1 MKIRRTTYFSGQV
14 QGVGFRYTTQRIAA
28 AFEVSGF
35 VRNLPDGRV
44 EVVAEG
50 EIAEIDGFHLALG
63 KEMRANIDGAVSTD
77 GTYLGE
83 HVAFDIRT

>member
-35 VRNLPDGRV
+35 VRNLRDGRV
-44 EVVAEG
+44 ELVTEG
-50 EIAEIDGFHLALG
+50 ELDEIDRFHLALSE
-63 KEMRANIDGAVSTD
+63 KMSENIAEAASTD
-77 GTYLGE
+77 DSFLGE
-83 HVAFDIRT
+83 DTDFCIRS